1 MNLLKP
7 PGLALKKA
15 ATAYQRAGKAAE
27 ADKVARE
34 LREKY
39 PNYAGG

>member
-1 MNLLKP
+1 S
-7 PGLALKKA
+7 
-15 ATAYQRAGKAAE
+15 YQRAGRTAE
-27 ADKVARE
+27 ADRVSQQ

>member
-1 MNLLKP
+1 LH
-7 PGLALKKA
+7 KA
-15 ATAYQRAGKAAE
+15 ATAYQRAGNTAE
-27 ADKVARE
+27 ADKVARQ